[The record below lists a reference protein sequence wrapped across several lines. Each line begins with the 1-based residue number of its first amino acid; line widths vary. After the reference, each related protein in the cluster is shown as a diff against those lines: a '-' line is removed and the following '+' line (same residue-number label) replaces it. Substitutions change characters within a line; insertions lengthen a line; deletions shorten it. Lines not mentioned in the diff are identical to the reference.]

1 MGTYYITDLW
11 NLGNIVSIVLNQY
24 IIIEHSTRLCQL
36 SENTLAQ
43 LTACASLL
51 LWGMLYYWMR
61 LFKTTALYVT
71 ILSEVILDLGNFILF
86 FAMIIGCFAT
96 AELIIDRYYEK
107 SKEFSWGPIRELFPK
122 QTLTRFTDSLLF
134 EYQLGLG

>member
-1 MGTYYITDLW
+1 MGRYYITDPW
-11 NLGNIVSIVLNQY
+11 NLGNLISIALNQY
-24 IIIEHSTRLCQL
+24 IIIEHSTKLTNL
-36 SENTLAQ
+36 SENALSQ

-71 ILSEVILDLGNFILF
+71 ILKEVIMDLGNFILF

-96 AELIIDRYYEK
+96 AQLIIDRYYEN
-107 SKEFSWGPIRELFPK
+107 SKEFTWGPIYELFPK